1 MKEKNRYLPTVDEES
16 ASFHQL
22 FYVNLVGETIQQKIL
37 AAQNKEELQK
47 IKKEYLG
54 KGGMFSQIF
63 HQAINL
69 NNLEEK
75 KEKIELINE

>member
-1 MKEKNRYLPTVDEES
+1 LKEKNRYLPTVDEES

>member
-1 MKEKNRYLPTVDEES
+1 MIDHINSTSKI
-16 ASFHQL
+16 
-22 FYVNLVGETIQQKIL
+22 IQQKIL
-37 AAQNKEELQK
+37 AVQNKEELQK

-54 KGGMFSQIF
+54 KGGVFSQIF

>member
-1 MKEKNRYLPTVDEES
+1 MSLNIKKINQTSEI
-16 ASFHQL
+16 
-22 FYVNLVGETIQQKIL
+22 IQQKIL

-54 KGGMFSQIF
+54 KGGVFSQIF

>member
-1 MKEKNRYLPTVDEES
+1 MTLSTEKISQTS
-16 ASFHQL
+16 KA
-22 FYVNLVGETIQQKIL
+22 IQQKIL

-54 KGGMFSQIF
+54 KGGVLSQIF

-69 NNLEEK
+69 NNPEEK
-75 KEKIELINE
+75 KERIELINK